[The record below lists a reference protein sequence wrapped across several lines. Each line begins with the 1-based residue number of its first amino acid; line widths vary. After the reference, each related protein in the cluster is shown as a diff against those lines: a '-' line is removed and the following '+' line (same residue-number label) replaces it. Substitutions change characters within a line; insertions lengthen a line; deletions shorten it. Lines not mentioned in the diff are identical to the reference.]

1 MVMSAQGVSGGG
13 MTSIA
18 DAVDEP
24 GVSTA
29 MSRSFLLRR
38 FLRGAAGYWKSPGS
52 RLAWTVTV
60 SLTLVVFVSLGITYG
75 INLWNRYFFD
85 ALGAK
90 NAPAAF
96 HDALIFPVLV
106 AVYLLLC
113 GTARYRAVRVDG
125 GSGARIATGDHHQC
139 GAPAGVGKF
148 PRQEI
153 DIELAARRGAHCE
166 GRPDRGRCEHEP
178 SGRLTGF
185 TGIVAAPIPLTSM
198 PKRQRC
204 RCALLRLPKN

>member
-1 MVMSAQGVSGGG
+1 

-18 DAVDEP
+18 DGVD
-24 GVSTA
+24 GRDVSTA

-52 RLAWTVTV
+52 RLPWTVTV

-113 GTARYRAVRVDG
+113 VFAQWARMTMQRSWRAWLNRDLLRRWLANSRFYKLELVG
-125 GSGARIATGDHHQC
+125 GDQRNPEHRINDDVRIAT
-139 GAPAGVGKF
+139 
-148 PRQEI
+148 E
-153 DIELAARRGAHCE
+153 
-166 GRPDRGRCEHEP
+166 
-178 SGRLTGF
+178 
-185 TGIVAAPIPLTSM
+185 M
-198 PKRQRC
+198 PVDFV
-204 RCALLRLPKN
+204 PVF